1 MTRDE
6 FTTILDELGDSR
18 ITYSYGG
25 VREQSIFV
33 RVDDMNVFIWHYIT
47 EKVSPLIFMNELKDY
62 DLETKDGVLLAIKKI
77 RVLLKVKS
85 IYWDFE
91 K

>member
-1 MTRDE
+1 MNRE
-6 FTTILDELGDSR
+6 KFTTILDELGDSR

-25 VREQSIFV
+25 IRGQSVFV
-33 RVDDMNVFIWHYIT
+33 NDDDLNIFIWHYVT

-62 DLETKDGVLLAIKKI
+62 DLETKEGVSLAIKKI
-77 RVLLKVKS
+77 RVLLKLLS
-85 IYWDFE
+85 IEWDFE

>member
-1 MTRDE
+1 MTSRE

-25 VREQSIFV
+25 VRGQSVFV
-33 RVDDMNVFIWHYIT
+33 NDDDLNIFIWHYVT
-47 EKVSPLIFMNELKDY
+47 EKVSPLIFMNELNDF
-62 DLETKDGVLLAIKKI
+62 DLETKEGLILAIKKI
-77 RVLLKVKS
+77 RVLLKLRS
-85 IYWDFE
+85 IDWDFE